1 MPKIKTALMAT
12 VLTVALGVFSA
23 GSAQAGECALSGER
37 KATLEGLDAA
47 NLLRSGKFAQLEDY
61 LQKRHKKNLS
71 SEGGDLLTARNIYEL
86 LQLSMREE
94 NLVRMWTDER
104 PESFFS
110 QLTAG
115 YFYAD
120 KAGNIGGGRP
130 LSKLNKNQLKNMRDL
145 QDKAVAYLQKA
156 MQLDP
161 RSALPQGVM
170 IGIACQQGQAAGKD
184 AEQWLQA
191 ANQADPKN
199 LDARIAATNFL
210 SPRWCGSFELLDQ
223 MVQQAS
229 KSLPAKDARYLEFK
243 VVLAKASHEEVI
255 AKNKPKAHELY
266 KRARSMCE
274 NSEGAQDGVV
284 RTYQ

>member
-1 MPKIKTALMAT
+1 MQKIKMALTATALAA
-12 VLTVALGVFSA
+12 ALGVFSA
-23 GSAQAGECALSGER
+23 GNALAGECALSGEL
-37 KATLEGLDAA
+37 KATLEGSEAA
-47 NLLRSGKFAQLEDY
+47 DLLRSGKFAQVEAY

-71 SEGGDLLTARNIYEL
+71 SEGGDLLTARDIYEL

-94 NLVRMWTDER
+94 NLVRMWADER

-115 YFYAD
+115 YFYVN
-120 KAGNIGGGRP
+120 KAGSVQGGRP
-130 LSKLNKNQLKNMRDL
+130 MSKLNKSQLKDIRDL
-145 QDKAVAYLQKA
+145 QDKAVGYLQKA

-161 RSALPQGVM
+161 RSALPQGAM
-170 IGIACQQGQAAGKD
+170 IGIACQQGQVAGKN

-191 ANQADPKN
+191 ANQVDPKN
-199 LDARIAATNFL
+199 LDARIEATNYL

-229 KSLPAKDARYLEFK
+229 KSLPSKDAHYLEYN
-243 VVLAKASHEEVI
+243 VVMAKASHEEII
-255 AKNKPKAHELY
+255 AKNKPKANELY
-266 KRARSMCE
+266 KRAKSMCE
-274 NSEGAQDGVV
+274 NSETAQDGVI